1 MSAKSII
8 SFRCFKVGGQVALD
22 NWLKAQED
30 LLWCVMQNFHVLS
43 IKDEIEAKK
52 ATGDLDLVF
61 KKYCGD
67 PVQKTRPCIIE
78 FLEVSGHCL
87 RSKDRESLNVT
98 MKMIDSAI
106 DFVCHNS
113 GDRMALFMAE
123 KGMECLTTKQE
134 GALACVNKSVPEL
147 FKTVHDKLSSSYP
160 GARRRSVDPVI
171 VFNQKNCRY

>member
-1 MSAKSII
+1 
-8 SFRCFKVGGQVALD
+8 
-22 NWLKAQED
+22 
-30 LLWCVMQNFHVLS
+30 
-43 IKDEIEAKK
+43 
-52 ATGDLDLVF
+52 
-61 KKYCGD
+61 
-67 PVQKTRPCIIE
+67 
-78 FLEVSGHCL
+78 
-87 RSKDRESLNVT
+87 

-160 GARRRSVDPVI
+160 GARRRSVDPII
-171 VFNQKNCRY
+171 VFNQKNCR